1 MKVAIKPSDL
11 QYLYHRNQQNR
22 EQPKFTGLP
31 DPQPFDRDDL
41 YEVIPMLEAVMAA
54 LESRDG
60 QVLQE
65 CERLMIFELPKF
77 LTSREEVFNCLLE
90 VMRER
95 LGRSRA

>member
-1 MKVAIKPSDL
+1 
-11 QYLYHRNQQNR
+11 
-22 EQPKFTGLP
+22 
-31 DPQPFDRDDL
+31 
-41 YEVIPMLEAVMAA
+41 MLEAVMAA
-54 LESRDG
+54 LKSRDG

-77 LTSREEVFNCLLE
+77 LTSREEVFNCLFG